1 MGAYVGFSHELL
13 LTPVNSNMS
22 ARKREFLLIFVVKSV
37 LKEYHPYNDKYR
49 HQEIVVITGTDLDL
63 QIFDTW

>member
-1 MGAYVGFSHELL
+1 MGAYVGFSLELL
-13 LTPVNSNMS
+13 LTPVSSNMS

-37 LKEYHPYNDKYR
+37 LKEHHPYNDKYR
-49 HQEIVVITGTDLDL
+49 HQEIVVITVADLDL